1 MYVWLSNLR
10 KLFRSWFYFS
20 FVGPLQVDVAVL
32 QDQNQKLVQQL
43 DAQKHEL
50 QDIEAKIQLLKEKQT
65 SYDDMLITVNQLWNQ
80 VK

>member
-1 MYVWLSNLR
+1 M
-10 KLFRSWFYFS
+10 
-20 FVGPLQVDVAVL
+20 AVL

>member
-20 FVGPLQVDVAVL
+20 FVVPLQVDVAVL